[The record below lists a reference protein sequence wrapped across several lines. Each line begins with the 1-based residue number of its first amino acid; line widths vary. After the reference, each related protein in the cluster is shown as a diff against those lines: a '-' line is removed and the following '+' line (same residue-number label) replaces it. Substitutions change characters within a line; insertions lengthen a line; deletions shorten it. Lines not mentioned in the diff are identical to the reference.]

1 MRCRANPTFKSM
13 ARSTSPTCATISP
26 PPRLLR
32 RRNIKSVQADPRK
45 SIRWKPGQSGNPKG
59 AKRKKRSLIPELKE
73 QFERVFSQKLKV
85 TQGDRQRFI
94 TRWVAGLEQLSIQ
107 FAKGDRHARRDVF
120 YFAERLGVDLLTPTK
135 ASDETLSADH
145 EAILDAYVERQMQE
159 KALSASS
166 PVLAPPELL
175 DDDARRSR
183 RKVKRRKVKTMTTMI
198 TGVDVS
204 PQLALQALLAKD
216 LTAFTEF
223 AFGVVRPGVPLKR
236 NWHLDAVTYKLSQV
250 AKGYIRRLIITLPPR
265 SLKSLC
271 ASVALPAWF
280 LGHYPWERVVVVS
293 YSDFLSRHHAN
304 DFRRVVNHPLYQ
316 ATFPAMRL
324 DRDTDREIT
333 TTERGKRIATSI
345 DGTLTG
351 LGGNLIIIDDPI
363 KLGDAMSDAVRERV
377 IEWYRSTLLS
387 RGDDKTAT
395 RIVVVMQRVHQNDLV
410 GYLQEQ
416 GGFEV
421 LNLPA
426 IAPRSQTY
434 DLGGGRTYTRQ
445 QGELLHPAHEPA
457 DTLIELKREMG
468 PIAFSAQYQQSPI
481 PPGGTII
488 KRKWLAYYDQIGF
501 QPGDR
506 IVISWDIA
514 LSEME
519 SGDYSAGVVLL
530 IRNEVVFIL
539 EVVRGRFPFETLKSK
554 VMELKKRYHPSTLL
568 IEELPISLGL
578 IQSLREQSINVTTYK
593 PDTDKRARLIAQT
606 DLFAGG
612 SVRLPRRAGWLEEFV
627 AELLAFPSRHDD
639 QVDALA
645 QGLAWGRRQRGRE
658 MSVSTFIGL
667 C

>member
-1 MRCRANPTFKSM
+1 
-13 ARSTSPTCATISP
+13 
-26 PPRLLR
+26 
-32 RRNIKSVQADPRK
+32 
-45 SIRWKPGQSGNPKG
+45 
-59 AKRKKRSLIPELKE
+59 
-73 QFERVFSQKLKV
+73 
-85 TQGDRQRFI
+85 
-94 TRWVAGLEQLSIQ
+94 
-107 FAKGDRHARRDVF
+107 
-120 YFAERLGVDLLTPTK
+120 
-135 ASDETLSADH
+135 
-145 EAILDAYVERQMQE
+145 
-159 KALSASS
+159 
-166 PVLAPPELL
+166 
-175 DDDARRSR
+175 
-183 RKVKRRKVKTMTTMI
+183 MTTTI

-236 NWHLDAVTYKLSQV
+236 NWHLDALTYKLSQL

-293 YSDFLSRHHAN
+293 YSDFLSRTHAN

-426 IAPRSQTY
+426 IATRSQTY

-457 DTLIELKREMG
+457 DALIELKREMG

-488 KRKWLAYYDQIGF
+488 KRKWLKTYDQIRF

-506 IVISWDIA
+506 IVMSWDIA

-519 SGDYSAGVVLL
+519 SGDYSL
-530 IRNEVVFIL
+530 
-539 EVVRGRFPFETLKSK
+539 
-554 VMELKKRYHPSTLL
+554 H
-568 IEELPISLGL
+568 
-578 IQSLREQSINVTTYK
+578 
-593 PDTDKRARLIAQT
+593 
-606 DLFAGG
+606 
-612 SVRLPRRAGWLEEFV
+612 
-627 AELLAFPSRHDD
+627 
-639 QVDALA
+639 
-645 QGLAWGRRQRGRE
+645 
-658 MSVSTFIGL
+658 VSCF
-667 C
+667 